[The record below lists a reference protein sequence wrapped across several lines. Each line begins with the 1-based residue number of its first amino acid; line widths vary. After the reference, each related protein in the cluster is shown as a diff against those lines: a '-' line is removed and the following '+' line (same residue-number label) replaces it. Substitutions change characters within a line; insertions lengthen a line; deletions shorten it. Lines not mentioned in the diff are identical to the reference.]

1 MIILLSNDDGIQSEG
16 VTALE
21 DALRSVADI
30 YTVAPDRAQSS
41 MSHAL
46 TLHRPLRVNELGPR
60 RLSVDGTPVDC
71 VKLALTGLLP
81 VRPDLVISGI
91 NKGPNLGDDI
101 IYSGTV
107 SAAIEGALLGIPAI
121 AVSLVTFKDF
131 DFRAAAE
138 FTARLVAQ
146 VQQIG
151 IPPKTLLNVNVPPVP
166 KDHLKGWRLTRM
178 GKRHYSEN
186 IVERVDPRGGKY
198 YWIGGD
204 DLGFAQE
211 EGTDCMSVHDGFISV
226 TPLQVDLT
234 DHKPPENST
243 LPDSLADEGPARPDP
258 RSRKNHDT
266 VPIEGE
272 PTNEGSSKRSLLAVQ
287 SVLNDLNYLN
297 ELNAC

>member
-16 VTALE
+16 LTVLE
-21 DALRSVADI
+21 ASLRNAGEI
-30 YTVAPDRAQSS
+30 YTVAPDRPQSS

-46 TLHRPLRVNELGPR
+46 TLHRPLRVQELAPA
-60 RLSVDGTPVDC
+60 RLAVDGTPVDC

-131 DFRAAAE
+131 DFSAAAE
-138 FTARLVAQ
+138 FTATLVAR
-146 VQQIG
+146 IAERG
-151 IPPKTLLNVNVPPVP
+151 IPPKTLLNVNVPPTP
-166 KDHLKGWRLTRM
+166 RSELKGWRATRM

-186 IVERVDPRGGKY
+186 IIERIDPRGGKY

-204 DLGFAQE
+204 DLGFADE
-211 EGTDCMSVHDGFISV
+211 PGTDCKAVQEGFISV

-234 DHKPPENST
+234 DYKLLQNST
-243 LPDSLADEGPARPDP
+243 LPSFNWP
-258 RSRKNHDT
+258 
-266 VPIEGE
+266 
-272 PTNEGSSKRSLLAVQ
+272 
-287 SVLNDLNYLN
+287 
-297 ELNAC
+297 

>member
-16 VTALE
+16 LTALE
-21 DALRSVADI
+21 ESLKPLADI

-46 TLHRPLRVNELGPR
+46 TLHRPLRAHELGPR
-60 RLSVDGTPVDC
+60 RIAVDGTPVDC

-107 SAAIEGALLGIPAI
+107 SAAIEGALLGLPAI

-138 FTARLVAQ
+138 FTATLVERIAQ
-146 VQQIG
+146 GG
-151 IPPKTLLNVNVPPVP
+151 IAPKTLLNVNVPSVA
-166 KDHLKGWRLTRM
+166 KEEIKGWRLTRM

-186 IVERVDPRGGKY
+186 IVERIDPRGGKY

-204 DLGFAQE
+204 DLGFADE
-211 EGTDCMSVHDGFISV
+211 DGTDCKTVHEGFISV
-226 TPLQVDLT
+226 TPLQVDFT
-234 DHKPPENST
+234 DYQLLKNNS
-243 LPDSLADEGPARPDP
+243 LPNFPWP
-258 RSRKNHDT
+258 
-266 VPIEGE
+266 
-272 PTNEGSSKRSLLAVQ
+272 
-287 SVLNDLNYLN
+287 
-297 ELNAC
+297 

>member
-16 VTALE
+16 LTAL
-21 DALRSVADI
+21 DNALRSVADV

-107 SAAIEGALLGIPAI
+107 SAAIEGALLGLPAI

-131 DFRAAAE
+131 DFRAAAD
-138 FTARLVAQ
+138 FIMHLLG
-146 VQQIG
+146 QIRQRE
-151 IPPKTLLNVNVPPVP
+151 IPPKTLLNVNVPPIP
-166 KDHLKGWRLTRM
+166 KGEIKGWRLTRM

-204 DLGFAQE
+204 DLGFAQDD
-211 EGTDCMSVHDGFISV
+211 GTDGVAVQEGYVSV

-234 DHKPPENST
+234 NFE
-243 LPDSLADEGPARPDP
+243 
-258 RSRKNHDT
+258 
-266 VPIEGE
+266 
-272 PTNEGSSKRSLLAVQ
+272 LLQNGQFPNFAWP
-287 SVLNDLNYLN
+287 
-297 ELNAC
+297 

>member
-16 VTALE
+16 LTSLESAL
-21 DALRSVADI
+21 SNIGKI

-46 TLHRPLRVNELGPR
+46 TLHRPLRVQEIAPR
-60 RLSVDGTPVDC
+60 RLAVDGTPVDC
-71 VKLALTGLLP
+71 VKLSLTGLLP
-81 VRPDLVISGI
+81 ARPNLVVSGI

-138 FTARLVAQ
+138 FTATLVEKIAER
-146 VQQIG
+146 G
-151 IPPKTLLNVNVPPVP
+151 IPPKTLLNVNVPPTP
-166 KDHLKGWRLTRM
+166 KSDVKGWRATRM
-178 GKRHYSEN
+178 GKRHYSET
-186 IVERVDPRGGKY
+186 IVERIDPRGGKY

-204 DLGFAQE
+204 DLGFAEE
-211 EGTDCMSVHDGFISV
+211 EGTDCKAVSDGYVSV

-234 DHKPPENST
+234 DYKLLQNST
-243 LPDSLADEGPARPDP
+243 LPKFPWPE
-258 RSRKNHDT
+258 
-266 VPIEGE
+266 
-272 PTNEGSSKRSLLAVQ
+272 
-287 SVLNDLNYLN
+287 
-297 ELNAC
+297 

>member
-16 VTALE
+16 LTALE
-21 DALRSVADI
+21 NSLARLGDI

-46 TLHRPLRVNELGPR
+46 TLHRPLRVHELGPR

-81 VRPDLVISGI
+81 VKPDLVVSGI

-107 SAAIEGALLGIPAI
+107 SAAIEGTLLGIPAI
-121 AVSLVTFKDF
+121 AVSLVTFENF

-138 FTARLVAQ
+138 FTAALIERIRQ
-146 VQQIG
+146 PG
-151 IPPKTLLNVNVPPVP
+151 IPAGTLLNVNVPHLPR
-166 KDHLKGWRLTRM
+166 DQLKGWKFTRM
-178 GKRHYSEN
+178 GKRHYSET

-204 DLGFAQE
+204 DLGFAKDD
-211 EGTDCMSVHDGFISV
+211 GTDCMAVHEGYISV
-226 TPLQVDLT
+226 TPLQCDMT
-234 DHKPPENST
+234 DH
-243 LPDSLADEGPARPDP
+243 G
-258 RSRKNHDT
+258 
-266 VPIEGE
+266 
-272 PTNEGSSKRSLLAVQ
+272 LLSATPVAQ
-287 SVLNDLNYLN
+287 FPWP
-297 ELNAC
+297 

>member
-1 MIILLSNDDGIQSEG
+1 MIILLSNDDGIHSEG
-16 VTALE
+16 LMALE
-21 DALRSVADI
+21 ESVRHVGEI

-46 TLHRPLRVNELGPR
+46 TLHRPLRVHELGMR

-81 VRPDLVISGI
+81 VRPELVISGI

-138 FTARLVAQ
+138 FTATLIQRIAERD
-146 VQQIG
+146 
-151 IPPKTLLNVNVPPVP
+151 IPPKTLLNVNVPPIP
-166 KDHLKGWRLTRM
+166 KRDLKGWRVTRM

-186 IVERVDPRGGKY
+186 IVERVDPRGVKY

-204 DLGFAQE
+204 DLGFSNDD
-211 EGTDCMSVHDGFISV
+211 GTDCQTVHEGYISV

-234 DHKPPENST
+234 DYKLLQNNT
-243 LPDSLADEGPARPDP
+243 LPSFSWP
-258 RSRKNHDT
+258 
-266 VPIEGE
+266 
-272 PTNEGSSKRSLLAVQ
+272 
-287 SVLNDLNYLN
+287 
-297 ELNAC
+297 

>member
-16 VTALE
+16 LTALE
-21 DALRSVADI
+21 KSLAQLGEI

-46 TLHRPLRVNELGPR
+46 TLHRPLRVHELSPR
-60 RLSVDGTPVDC
+60 RMSVDGTPVDC

-81 VRPDLVISGI
+81 VKPDLVVSGI

-107 SAAIEGALLGIPAI
+107 SAAIEGTLLGIPAI
-121 AVSLVTFKDF
+121 AVSLVTFENFDF
-131 DFRAAAE
+131 DAAAE
-138 FTARLVAQ
+138 FTATLIERI
-146 VQQIG
+146 QQPG
-151 IPPKTLLNVNVPPVP
+151 IPTGTLLNVNVPNLA
-166 KDHLKGWRLTRM
+166 KQQLKGWKLTRM

-204 DLGFAQE
+204 DLGFAHDD
-211 EGTDCMSVHDGFISV
+211 GTDCVAVHEGFVSV

-234 DHKPPENST
+234 DHK
-243 LPDSLADEGPARPDP
+243 L
-258 RSRKNHDT
+258 
-266 VPIEGE
+266 
-272 PTNEGSSKRSLLAVQ
+272 
-287 SVLNDLNYLN
+287 LN
-297 ELNAC
+297 EAPLRHFPWP

>member
-1 MIILLSNDDGIQSEG
+1 LTVICQNTPVIILLSNDDGIHSEG
-16 VTALE
+16 LTALE
-21 DALRSVADI
+21 QTLQQVGET
-30 YTVAPDRAQSS
+30 YTVAPDRVQNS

-46 TLHRPLRVNELGPR
+46 TLHRPLRVQEQGPR
-60 RLSVDGTPVDC
+60 RFSVDGTPTDC

-81 VRPDLVISGI
+81 VRPNLVVSGI

-121 AVSLVTFKDF
+121 AVSLVTFKNF

-138 FTARLVAQ
+138 FTATLVSG
-146 VQQIG
+146 ILKNG
-151 IPPKTLLNVNVPPVP
+151 IPPETLLNINVPSLP
-166 KDHLKGWRLTRM
+166 KDELKGWRLTRM

-186 IVERVDPRGGKY
+186 IVERIDPRGRKY

-211 EGTDCMSVHDGFISV
+211 DGTDCVAVHEGYISV

-234 DHKPPENST
+234 
-243 LPDSLADEGPARPDP
+243 
-258 RSRKNHDT
+258 
-266 VPIEGE
+266 
-272 PTNEGSSKRSLLAVQ
+272 
-287 SVLNDLNYLN
+287 NYKFLQ
-297 ELNAC
+297 ETRALKFKWP

>member
-16 VTALE
+16 LVALE
-21 DALRSVADI
+21 ENLQNIGEI
-30 YTVAPDRAQSS
+30 YTVAPDRPQSS

-46 TLHRPLRVNELGPR
+46 TLHRPLRVHELLPR

-131 DFRAAAE
+131 DFHAAAE
-138 FTARLVAQ
+138 FTATLVERIAES
-146 VQQIG
+146 G

-166 KDHLKGWRLTRM
+166 KGELKGWRVTRM
-178 GKRHYSEN
+178 GKRHYSKN

-204 DLGFAQE
+204 DLGFADE
-211 EGTDCMSVHDGFISV
+211 EGTDCKAVHEGFVSV

-234 DHKPPENST
+234 DYRLLHNST
-243 LPDSLADEGPARPDP
+243 LPSFPWP
-258 RSRKNHDT
+258 
-266 VPIEGE
+266 
-272 PTNEGSSKRSLLAVQ
+272 
-287 SVLNDLNYLN
+287 
-297 ELNAC
+297 

>member
-1 MIILLSNDDGIQSEG
+1 MIILLSNDDGIHSEG
-16 VTALE
+16 LTALE
-21 DALRSVADI
+21 ESVRHVGDI

-46 TLHRPLRVNELGPR
+46 TLHRPLRVHELGTR

-81 VRPDLVISGI
+81 VRPELVISGI

-138 FTARLVAQ
+138 FTATLIQRIAERD
-146 VQQIG
+146 
-151 IPPKTLLNVNVPPVP
+151 IPPKTLLNVNVPPIP
-166 KDHLKGWRLTRM
+166 KRDLKGWRVTRM

-186 IVERVDPRGGKY
+186 IVERVDPRGVKY

-204 DLGFAQE
+204 DLGFSNDD
-211 EGTDCMSVHDGFISV
+211 GTDCQTVHEGYISV

-234 DHKPPENST
+234 DYKLLQNNT
-243 LPDSLADEGPARPDP
+243 LPSFPWP
-258 RSRKNHDT
+258 
-266 VPIEGE
+266 
-272 PTNEGSSKRSLLAVQ
+272 
-287 SVLNDLNYLN
+287 
-297 ELNAC
+297 

>member
-16 VTALE
+16 LIALE
-21 DALRSVADI
+21 ETLCEIGDI
-30 YTVAPDRAQSS
+30 YTVAPDRPQSS

-46 TLHRPLRVNELGPR
+46 TLHRPLRVNDLGKR
-60 RLSVDGTPVDC
+60 RMAVDGTPVDC

-81 VRPDLVISGI
+81 VRPHLVVSGI

-107 SAAIEGALLGIPAI
+107 SAAIEAALLGIPAI

-138 FTARLVAQ
+138 FTAMLVER
-146 VQQIG
+146 ICERG

-166 KDHLKGWRLTRM
+166 KQELKGWQVTRM
-178 GKRHYSEN
+178 GKRHYSET
-186 IVERVDPRGGKY
+186 IVERIDPRGGKY

-204 DLGFAQE
+204 DLGFANE
-211 EGTDCMSVHDGFISV
+211 DGTDCKSVQEGYVSV

-234 DHKPPENST
+234 DYKLLYNST
-243 LPDSLADEGPARPDP
+243 LPTFVWP
-258 RSRKNHDT
+258 R
-266 VPIEGE
+266 
-272 PTNEGSSKRSLLAVQ
+272 
-287 SVLNDLNYLN
+287 
-297 ELNAC
+297 

>member
-1 MIILLSNDDGIQSEG
+1 MIILLSNDDGVQSEG
-16 VTALE
+16 LIALE
-21 DALRSVADI
+21 ESLKPLADL

-60 RLSVDGTPVDC
+60 RMSVDGTPVDC

-101 IYSGTV
+101 LYSGTV

-131 DFRAAAE
+131 DFRAAAA
-138 FTARLVAQ
+138 FTATLVERIAHG
-146 VQQIG
+146 G
-151 IPPKTLLNVNVPPVP
+151 IPPKTLLNVNVPPAA
-166 KDHLKGWRLTRM
+166 KHDLKGWQITRM

-186 IVERVDPRGGKY
+186 IVERIDPRGGKY

-204 DLGFAQE
+204 DLGFADE
-211 EGTDCMSVHDGFISV
+211 SGTDCKAVHEGFISV
-226 TPLQVDLT
+226 TPLKVDFT
-234 DHKPPENST
+234 DYQLLKENT
-243 LPDSLADEGPARPDP
+243 LPNFPWP
-258 RSRKNHDT
+258 
-266 VPIEGE
+266 
-272 PTNEGSSKRSLLAVQ
+272 
-287 SVLNDLNYLN
+287 
-297 ELNAC
+297 